1 MNSLIYL
8 FRFIYRIRWW
18 LLIGPALA
26 ALFVI
31 YKTQK
36 MSHTY
41 QTRTTIY
48 TGAVSGYS
56 IDPDDSGKQDWAS
69 TNNTMDN
76 LVNIIVSQSTL
87 RNVSLRLFAQA
98 MMYGSPDKN
107 TNYISAANY
116 RTLMR
121 HVPKEVVALIDKNSE
136 ENTLANLEDYEKA
149 SPDNYVYGLFHYT
162 HRHYSYQA
170 LSKIVIKRLG
180 NSDMIQV
187 SYESDDPG
195 IAYNTLVL
203 LNEEFVKQYKDLRFG
218 ETNNV
223 IKYFEQELERTRKV
237 LTEAEDSLRDYN
249 VEKRVINYDEQ
260 TKHVAVLS
268 RDFELRY
275 EDTRIELANT
285 QRLMEVMDDRIDEHV
300 KQLRNNTLFVDK
312 LRTISNLTARITTL
326 ESFQN
331 DTLAQ
336 ALDQP
341 LTARPAGSSTTSI
354 SSLKQQLAKAQGEL
368 TELTHALGTQY
379 YTKEGLSTSTLVDQ
393 WLDVLIR
400 NEKAKAEMK
409 VLQEWKDRL
418 DDRYVFYAP
427 VGTTIKRKQREINFT
442 EQSYLS
448 ILHGLNMA
456 RLKQK
461 SLQITSATLKVIN
474 PPSFPIAAMPTKRK
488 VMVLAAFF
496 GTMIFIL
503 GYFILLELLDRT
515 LRDRVRTERITG
527 GRVLGAFPAPGKFRF
542 RSYTKACRQ
551 VASQYLGNAV
561 LNYFKPGKPNVINL
575 LSTDTGTGKSFLGE
589 QLKTYFKEIGLNVR
603 LVTYHQD
610 FTVER
615 KNYLLA
621 QSHKDFIPVWDR
633 KPDGEPETGREDV
646 IIIEHPSLSTC
657 TVSKALL
664 QEASVNIV
672 VARANQVWKDT
683 DQILFDKVREQAGE
697 TPVMLYLNMARREV
711 VESFTGMLP
720 PYTPLRKRLFR
731 FYQFG
736 LTSSGK

>member
-1 MNSLIYL
+1 MFTFEELRKKYPTFVYRSYTVSDDGGNLKVTYEFALGDDIMFRPSWVFPYQKEKIESGKNAKVLKRVLFLLGCVELVSYWKAACPPKVVIECGKLTDEETLWFKKLFFNGLGEFFYRNGISTDEKTFMTIESHGEAFEKTPLAGIFSGNLIPVGGGKDSVVTMELLRAHKAENKVFMINSLGSAVETARVAGYSEKDTVAPKRRLDLKIVEL
-8 FRFIYRIRWW
+8 NSQGFLNGHTPFSAIV
-18 LLIGPALA
+18 AFS
-26 ALFVI
+26 ALFCAI
-31 YKTQK
+31 AEQK
-36 MSHTY
+36 
-41 QTRTTIY
+41 R
-48 TGAVSGYS
+48 
-56 IDPDDSGKQDWAS
+56 
-69 TNNTMDN
+69 
-76 LVNIIVSQSTL
+76 
-87 RNVSLRLFAQA
+87 
-98 MMYGSPDKN
+98 
-107 TNYISAANY
+107 YI
-116 RTLMR
+116 
-121 HVPKEVVALIDKNSE
+121 
-136 ENTLANLEDYEKA
+136 
-149 SPDNYVYGLFHYT
+149 
-162 HRHYSYQA
+162 
-170 LSKIVIKRLG
+170 
-180 NSDMIQV
+180 
-187 SYESDDPG
+187 
-195 IAYNTLVL
+195 
-203 LNEEFVKQYKDLRFG
+203 
-218 ETNNV
+218 
-223 IKYFEQELERTRKV
+223 
-237 LTEAEDSLRDYN
+237 
-249 VEKRVINYDEQ
+249 
-260 TKHVAVLS
+260 VLS
-268 RDFELRY
+268 NESS
-275 EDTRIELANT
+275 AND
-285 QRLMEVMDDRIDEHV
+285 VYV
-300 KQLRNNTLFVDK
+300 K
-312 LRTISNLTARITTL
+312 
-326 ESFQN
+326 
-331 DTLAQ
+331 
-336 ALDQP
+336 
-341 LTARPAGSSTTSI
+341 
-354 SSLKQQLAKAQGEL
+354 
-368 TELTHALGTQY
+368 
-379 YTKEGLSTSTLVDQ
+379 
-393 WLDVLIR
+393 
-400 NEKAKAEMK
+400 
-409 VLQEWKDRL
+409 
-418 DDRYVFYAP
+418 
-427 VGTTIKRKQREINFT
+427 GTTIKRKQREINFT

-589 QLKTYFKEIGLNVR
+589 QLKTYFEEIGLNVR

-646 IIIEHPSLSTC
+646 VIIEHPSLSTC

>member
-1 MNSLIYL
+1 M
-8 FRFIYRIRWW
+8 
-18 LLIGPALA
+18 
-26 ALFVI
+26 V
-31 YKTQK
+31 
-36 MSHTY
+36 
-41 QTRTTIY
+41 
-48 TGAVSGYS
+48 
-56 IDPDDSGKQDWAS
+56 
-69 TNNTMDN
+69 
-76 LVNIIVSQSTL
+76 
-87 RNVSLRLFAQA
+87 
-98 MMYGSPDKN
+98 
-107 TNYISAANY
+107 
-116 RTLMR
+116 
-121 HVPKEVVALIDKNSE
+121 
-136 ENTLANLEDYEKA
+136 
-149 SPDNYVYGLFHYT
+149 
-162 HRHYSYQA
+162 
-170 LSKIVIKRLG
+170 KRLG

-341 LTARPAGSSTTSI
+341 LTARPARSSTTSI
-354 SSLKQQLAKAQGEL
+354 SSLKRQLAKAQGEL

-589 QLKTYFKEIGLNVR
+589 QLKTYFEEIGLNVR

-646 IIIEHPSLSTC
+646 VIIEHPSLSTC